1 MRIKHK
7 KKIIKGL
14 NKSRK
19 QTLKSYKKSRVV
31 IAVEV
36 LPAGNA
42 CDACQKW
49 KGKKIPLKKA
59 LRKPP
64 LPIRNC
70 HNEAY
75 GYCRCCYIPV
85 MEK

>member
-1 MRIKHK
+1 MGIKHK
-7 KKIIKGL
+7 KKIIKEL

-19 QTLKSYKKSRVV
+19 QNLKSYKKSGVV

-36 LPAGNA
+36 LPASDA

-64 LPIRNC
+64 LPIKNC
-70 HNEAY
+70 HNEKY
-75 GYCRCCYIPV
+75 GYCRCCYISV
-85 MEK
+85 IEE